1 MARPRKPVPRRKSLH
16 PGIYDRGDYWQ
27 VRVRYTDK
35 ETGAREEL
43 ENRREDFDRNDP
55 ESKEAA
61 LQRAIMYLAAERAM
75 LITHGTPMSETPES
89 QTLGQWL
96 MRYRDEVLLPHKD
109 GLIPLPGQKVTA
121 AVSAKIP
128 PYSRGMKYKKG
139 WKKELEWVDR
149 WLGIGVAEK
158 ARFLSSERRAQVVP
172 DQAFFRKFFARDVL
186 SLKASDFHGKPDSLT
201 TRSRGQKGGD
211 GVEGTKLRHLAVIS
225 AVYAR
230 AQMAWGFDAI
240 PNPIKAMVGKPTA
253 GARRE
258 RPLADDEWET
268 VLVELQNLH
277 PTTQA
282 FICFTRWSA
291 VRRGE
296 ASKLRWEHVKGWG
309 TPDVVARLVDTKTPK
324 LGEVNGRTIPLHP
337 EAVAAIASI
346 LDDPDKPPRTGWVF
360 PSPKDP
366 QKPLPGG
373 TAYQAWDRARARA
386 GLPPN
391 ERGEIPTI
399 HDLRHTRLSEL
410 VNAGLELPKMMVVS
424 GHKDT
429 RTAMRYYHGKPA
441 EIGVEILALEQKRKK
456 RDTKPNPLALDDEAL
471 KAAIKQDPKLAR
483 RLLAVVVAAQEDD
496 D

>member
-1 MARPRKPVPRRKSLH
+1 
-16 PGIYDRGDYWQ
+16 
-27 VRVRYTDK
+27 
-35 ETGAREEL
+35 
-43 ENRREDFDRNDP
+43 
-55 ESKEAA
+55 
-61 LQRAIMYLAAERAM
+61 
-75 LITHGTPMSETPES
+75 
-89 QTLGQWL
+89 
-96 MRYRDEVLLPHKD
+96 
-109 GLIPLPGQKVTA
+109 
-121 AVSAKIP
+121 
-128 PYSRGMKYKKG
+128 
-139 WKKELEWVDR
+139 
-149 WLGIGVAEK
+149 
-158 ARFLSSERRAQVVP
+158 
-172 DQAFFRKFFARDVL
+172 
-186 SLKASDFHGKPDSLT
+186 
-201 TRSRGQKGGD
+201 
-211 GVEGTKLRHLAVIS
+211 LRHLAVIS
-225 AVYAR
+225 AVYKRAR
-230 AQMAWGFDAI
+230 KAWGFESIAD
-240 PNPIKAMVGKPTA
+240 PVRTLVDKPA
-253 GARRE
+253 PGPRRE

-277 PTTQA
+277 PTTLA
-282 FICFTRWSA
+282 FIRFTRWSA